1 MKRLRMLLALLGERY
16 QMPLDGAV
24 GEFSTWAAERVL
36 RTWNSRSDK
45 PKVD

>member
-24 GEFSTWAAERVL
+24 AAFATWAAARVL
-36 RTWNSRSDK
+36 RTWNSGSDK